1 MKLFRTLA
9 LLSILALPAAFAQ
22 GLYFGVSL
30 GTPLTSQIT
39 DFTEAAELG
48 AQLGFDFI
56 PYFGVRIGLEG
67 NPFSGGLKLAGAD
80 LLARTY
86 VPLTYHNFYGGI
98 GLDGFFL
105 TEPATVEE
113 LQAVNL
119 SAHVVVGGE
128 LRLSGKNGFGLFAE
142 VLPSYLVGDSL
153 TSLSDSSSY
162 YLRARAGL
170 NYHF

>member
-1 MKLFRTLA
+1 MNLFRTLV
-9 LLSILALPAAFAQ
+9 LLVLLALPTAFAQ
-22 GLYFGVSL
+22 GLYLGVSL
-30 GTPLTSQIT
+30 GTPLSSQI
-39 DFTEAAELG
+39 DEITEAAELG

-56 PYFGVRIGLEG
+56 PFFGARVGLEG
-67 NPFSGGLKLAGAD
+67 NPFSGGLKLLGAD

-98 GLDGFFL
+98 GVDGFWL

-113 LQAVNL
+113 LSAVNL

-128 LRLSGKNGFGLFAE
+128 LRLSGENGLGIFAE
-142 VLPSYLVGDSL
+142 LLPSYLVGDDLASI
-153 TSLSDSSSY
+153 SNPQSY